1 MNGVYSDFL
10 ADTGAERTV
19 IHERLVPLELKH
31 HILPTFLTLLVA
43 SGTEVVLSGELD
55 CDIQLGNTVTKC
67 RALVTREL
75 SVNCLLGMD
84 VLTKCP
90 LTQGPIK
97 ALYDAVTSGLQTE
110 VSEIAVDTEPSSAC
124 YRVQVLTP
132 GELSII
138 QKDRHVL
145 TSKDRSYSEWDVIP
159 FLNLH

>member
-1 MNGVYSDFL
+1 M
-10 ADTGAERTV
+10 
-19 IHERLVPLELKH
+19 
-31 HILPTFLTLLVA
+31 
-43 SGTEVVLSGELD
+43 
-55 CDIQLGNTVTKC
+55 
-67 RALVTREL
+67 
-75 SVNCLLGMD
+75 
-84 VLTKCP
+84 LTKCP

-145 TSKDRSYSEWDVIP
+145 TSKDRSYSRYVQPTKTKVSNPNSIVLVASS
-159 FLNLH
+159 FFKKLCRIGSFSN